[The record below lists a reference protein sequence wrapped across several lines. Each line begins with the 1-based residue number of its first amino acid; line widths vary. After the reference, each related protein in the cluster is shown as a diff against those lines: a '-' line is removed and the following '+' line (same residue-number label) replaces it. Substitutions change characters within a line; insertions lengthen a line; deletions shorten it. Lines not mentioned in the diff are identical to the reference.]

1 MMNTVSAVQRILVID
16 DTQSNLDILREV
28 LSFHHFDVLLANEGQ
43 IALQL
48 VSEHPT
54 IDLVL
59 LDIMMPDMDGFE
71 VCQRLKANPIT
82 AEIPVIFM
90 TALSDTSEKVRGFA
104 LGAVDYITKPVQESE
119 LLARLNTHLQ
129 LHRLKRQFS
138 ERNRELQHTLTRQR
152 AVLDSTPSGIAFLSS
167 ERKFLEINQQVAL
180 IFGYSKEALINQST
194 EFLYSTAHDFE
205 SLGKEAYPMLTEGQT
220 YETERLMRRKD
231 GSRFWCRLRGKLLKA
246 KDSSQGS
253 VWNLE
258 DITERKR
265 VEDDL
270 RLAGK
275 VFETISDAILV
286 TDPSN
291 ATIMINPAFTEI
303 TGYTETEVLGHN
315 PSMLSSGRHD
325 RLFYRQM
332 WEALF
337 SNDQWQGEVWNRRK
351 NGSVYPIWLKIKV
364 VRRPD
369 QGISHYVSVFS
380 DITERKQSEARL
392 QYQANY
398 DRLTGLANRAM
409 FHSQLQNVIVQ
420 AKQSEE
426 QLAVFYIDLD
436 GFKQVNDQLG
446 HEAGD
451 QVLIT
456 VAQRLAKTI
465 REGDVAARLGGD
477 EFAIILSQL
486 EQKEHVHA
494 VARRILN
501 KLALKVESNNHT
513 LDISASVGIAVFP
526 EDGKDEV
533 SLLRAADQ
541 AMYRAKLM
549 GKNTFYQI
557 INQKHLLEEG
567 NTHVKISELPTKT
580 ARILYA
586 EDNEIHGILV
596 QAALENV
603 GYQVEVEETGKACLD
618 RLHDHQFE
626 LILVDYQLPDTD
638 GMTLLQH
645 IQQMRPEIPVIF
657 VTAQDEISIAV
668 AAMKQGAV
676 DYVRKDTNFI
686 ELLPSIVTRTLESSR
701 LAELQR
707 EAREARRQQ
716 ALYRTIFDSSFVA
729 FFIMNLEG
737 RIVDINATACQL
749 FGYHYS
755 DLIGVYGKSLLHPY
769 YYDLFSKF
777 LDIEHAFPLA
787 EAHAISKSGGLIFI
801 ELHRSVISYQEQP
814 HLLATLR
821 DISERKQAEQRLHQA
836 AILFEHSADGVIIAD
851 ADHCIVAVNQAFT
864 ELTGYYETEALGQP
878 FNFLNSSDNTKNV
891 WARLT
896 ETGVWRGE
904 AQKTRKN
911 GETFVS
917 WEEINSVIDVNGQV
931 HHYISIFSDITER
944 KQSEEKIHHLS
955 HYDLLTNLPNRL
967 LLNQRLRRLIE
978 QTEVKQTD
986 RLISFLFVGLDRF
999 KQIND
1004 SLGYQMGD
1012 RLLQA
1017 TAERLT
1023 QSTHGEFM
1031 VARLGGDEFALLQ
1044 EQCESPQDAAQLA
1057 SQLLNH
1063 FNQPFYLDNHE
1074 LYITFSIGIS
1084 LYPQDGKDISDLL
1097 KQAHT
1102 AMSRAKERGGN
1113 SYQFYG
1119 QELTYA
1125 AQLRLQLENDLRH
1138 ALNLGDQLFLVY
1150 QPQVDLNT
1158 GMIIGAEALVRWQHP
1173 SKGIIAPDHFI
1184 PLAEE
1189 TGLILPLGEWV
1200 LRTAC
1205 QQLCTWQ
1212 AQGLTLIHIAVNLSA
1227 LQLKRS
1233 NIVALIKE
1241 ILAELKL
1248 EPTSLELEITETLL
1262 MQEIE
1267 RTSPVLNELRQLG
1280 VKLAIDDFGT
1290 GYSSLSYLKK
1300 LPVDKL
1306 KLDRSFLPNQ
1316 ETDQDN
1322 GEIAAAMIALGR
1334 SLKLRVISEG
1344 VEHELHES
1352 FLKLHG
1358 CHEAQ
1363 GFFYSRPVTAEA
1375 FEAQLKQYS

>member
-1 MMNTVSAVQRILVID
+1 MMNTVSTIQRILVID
-16 DTQSNLDILREV
+16 DTQGNLDILREV
-28 LSFHHFDVLLANEGQ
+28 LSYHNFDVLLSKEGHL
-43 IALQL
+43 ALQ
-48 VSEHPT
+48 VVIEQPN
-54 IDLVL
+54 IDLIL
-59 LDIMMPDMDGFE
+59 LDIMMPNMDGFE

-104 LGAVDYITKPVQESE
+104 LGAVDYIIKPVQEAE

-138 ERNRELQHTLTRQR
+138 EHNRELQHTLTRQR
-152 AVLDSTPSGIAFLSS
+152 AVLDSTPSGIAFLSAD
-167 ERKFLEINQQVAL
+167 RYFLEINQQVAFM
-180 IFGYSKEALINQST
+180 FGYSKDSLINQST
-194 EFLYSTAHDFE
+194 QHLYNTAYDFE
-205 SLGKEAYPMLTEGQT
+205 SLGKEAYPILLEGKT
-220 YETERLMRRKD
+220 YESERLMKRKD
-231 GSRFWCRLRGKLLKA
+231 GSRFWCRLRGKLLKP
-246 KDSSQGS
+246 KDTSQGS

-275 VFETISDAILV
+275 VFETMSDAILV
-286 TDPSN
+286 SNPSN
-291 ATIMINPAFTEI
+291 ATIMVNPAFTEI
-303 TGYTETEVLGHN
+303 TGYSEAEILEKN

-332 WEALF
+332 WETLL

-369 QGISHYVSVFS
+369 QGISHYVSVFC
-380 DITERKQSEARL
+380 DITERKQSEAHL

-409 FHSQLQNVIVQ
+409 FHSQLQTAILQ
-420 AKQSEE
+420 AKQQEE

-486 EQKEHVHA
+486 EQKEHIHA
-494 VARRILN
+494 VVRRILN
-501 KLALKVESNNHT
+501 TLALKVEAHANT
-513 LDISASVGIAVFP
+513 LDVSASVGIAIFP
-526 EDGKDEV
+526 DDAKDEV

-557 INQKHLLEEG
+557 TNQSNLLED
-567 NTHVKISELPTKT
+567 NKTHIKISQLPTKT

-586 EDNEIHGILV
+586 EDNEIHGVLV
-596 QAALENV
+596 QSALENV
-603 GYQVEVEETGKACLD
+603 GYQVEVQETGQACLNSLQD
-618 RLHDHQFE
+618 RQFE
-626 LILVDYQLPDTD
+626 LILIDYQLPDID

-645 IQQMRPEIPVIF
+645 IQQLRLKIPVIF
-657 VTAQDEISIAV
+657 VTAQDEINIAV

-686 ELLPSIVTRTLESSR
+686 ELLPSIVTRTLESGR

-707 EAREARRQQ
+707 EAHDARRQQ
-716 ALYRTIFDSSFVA
+716 ALYRTIFDSSFVS
-729 FFIMNLEG
+729 FFIMSLEG
-737 RIVDINATACQL
+737 RIIDINATACQL
-749 FGYHYS
+749 FGYVYS
-755 DLIGVYGKSLLHPY
+755 DLIGIYGKSLLHPY
-769 YYDLFSKF
+769 YYNLFSDF
-777 LDIEHAFPLA
+777 LNIEQEFPLA
-787 EAHAISKSGGLIFI
+787 EAHAISKNGGLIFI
-801 ELHRSVISYQEQP
+801 ELHRSIISYQEQP

-821 DISERKQAEQRLHQA
+821 DISERKQVEQRLHQA

-851 ADHCIVAVNQAFT
+851 AEYCIIAVNQAFT
-864 ELTGYYETEALGQP
+864 ELTGYYETEALGKP
-878 FNFLNSSDNTKNV
+878 FNFLNTSDNTLNV
-891 WARLT
+891 WERLA

-904 AQKTRKN
+904 AKKIRKN
-911 GETFVS
+911 TETFIS
-917 WEEINSVIDVNGQV
+917 WEEINSVVDINGQV

-967 LLNQRLRRLIE
+967 LLNQHLMRLISK
-978 QTEVKQTD
+978 KQIKQKNS
-986 RLISFLFVGLDRF
+986 LISFLFIGLDRF

-1017 TAERLT
+1017 TSERLT
-1023 QSTHGEFM
+1023 QSTQGEFM
-1031 VARLGGDEFALLQ
+1031 VVRLGGDEFALLQ
-1044 EQCESPQDAAQLA
+1044 EQCESPQDAAHLA
-1057 SQLLNH
+1057 TQLLNS
-1063 FNQPFYLDNHE
+1063 FNQPFHLDGHE
-1074 LYITFSIGIS
+1074 LYVTFSIGIS

-1102 AMSRAKERGGN
+1102 AMSRAKEHGGN
-1113 SYQFYG
+1113 SYQFYS
-1119 QELTYA
+1119 QELTYI

-1138 ALNLGDQLFLVY
+1138 ALNIGDQLFLVY
-1150 QPQVDLNT
+1150 QPQIDLET
-1158 GMIIGAEALVRWQHP
+1158 SAIIGAEALVRWQHP
-1173 SKGIIAPDHFI
+1173 SKGIILPDQFI
-1184 PLAEE
+1184 PMAEE

-1205 QQLCTWQ
+1205 QQICTWQ
-1212 AQGLTLIHIAVNLSA
+1212 AQGLNLIHVAVNLSA

-1233 NIVALIKE
+1233 NIVVLITD
-1241 ILAELKL
+1241 ILDELKL
-1248 EPTSLELEITETLL
+1248 QPSSLELEITETLL

-1344 VEHELHES
+1344 VEHEAHES

-1363 GFFYSRPVTAEA
+1363 GFFYSRPVTADA